1 MNCVLYGN
9 CQAEYLTRILKK
21 SLNFTTIYKKIEYV
35 ANYKLIENNNNKLPS
50 NISDADLFIYQP
62 VNNYH
67 DTTT

>member
-35 ANYKLIENNNNKLPS
+35 ANYKLIEKKKHFL
-50 NISDADLFIYQP
+50 
-62 VNNYH
+62 
-67 DTTT
+67 